1 MKKVLLINAHQPYEG
16 IAAGGLNKTLAG
28 VIQDS
33 LQARGFEFQHT
44 AIADG
49 YDIQAEVDKH
59 MWADLIILQSPVY
72 WFGNPWIYKKYAD
85 EVFMAGLMQG
95 KFLTGDGRTREDASK
110 QYGSGGL
117 LQGKQYMLS
126 LTWNAPSEA
135 FNDPN
140 QMLFEGKSVDDVF
153 VANTANYKF
162 CGAEILP
169 AFSCFDV
176 VKAPTVEADIARLR
190 QHLAQ
195 VV

>member
-1 MKKVLLINAHQPYEG
+1 MKKVLLINASQPYEG

-49 YDIQAEVDKH
+49 YDTEAEVDKH
-59 MWADLIILQSPVY
+59 TWADLIILQSPVY
-72 WFGNPWIYKKYAD
+72 WFGTPWIYKKYAD
-85 EVFMAGLMQG
+85 EVFMAALLQG

-117 LQGKQYMLS
+117 MQDKKYMLS

-135 FNDPN
+135 FNNPS

-176 VKAPTVEADIARLR
+176 VKAPSIEADIERLR